1 MIQVS
6 RGRSASRSC
15 YKSQEG
21 LEKDGANRS
30 VSPNLLRQGS
40 KSQHHEYV
48 TAPAIPESD
57 SYVQRKEGSQQ
68 LSVGKFS

>member
-1 MIQVS
+1 
-6 RGRSASRSC
+6 
-15 YKSQEG
+15 

-57 SYVQRKEGSQQ
+57 SYVQRKEEYQQ